1 MKKARAIKGTPKKK
15 AGVRGQM
22 PASKNAV
29 ELRREIEDL
38 VRQEAVPM
46 VDSTIAEAKD
56 GHFAAMKYLF
66 EMIGLFPGMAEAVS
80 EEDDSLAKIL
90 LQRLGM
96 TDVTP
101 GTSEVSKEIS
111 TMSDAVE

>member
-1 MKKARAIKGTPKKK
+1 MAKDSVT
-15 AGVRGQM
+15 
-22 PASKNAV
+22 
-29 ELRREIEDL
+29 L
-38 VRQEAVPM
+38 RQEIQDLIKREAIPM
-46 VDSTIAEAKD
+46 VESTIGEAKE

-66 EMIGLFPGMAEAVS
+66 EIVGLFPGTCEPES

-101 GTSEVSKEIS
+101 GISATTKEIS
-111 TMSDAVE
+111 TTSDAVE